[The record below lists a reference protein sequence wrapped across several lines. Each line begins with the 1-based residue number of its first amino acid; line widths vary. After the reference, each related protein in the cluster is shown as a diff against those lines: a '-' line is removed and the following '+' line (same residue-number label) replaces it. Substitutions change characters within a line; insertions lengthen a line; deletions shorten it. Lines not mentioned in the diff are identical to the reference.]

1 MNPPE
6 VSVEVEEWEV
16 VMEFLTE
23 LMEMAGE
30 VVREFEEEELGVLR
44 ELGRLLEQYV
54 ESAEGWFEEYE

>member
-1 MNPPE
+1 M
-6 VSVEVEEWEV
+6 EVEEWEV

-30 VVREFEEEELGVLR
+30 VVRELEEEELGVLR